1 MVKLK
6 KTKASK
12 VQSFFK
18 LVEARI
24 QRLYEQDKSKTAENY
39 ACSLSQFKQFR
50 KDQDISIK
58 ELSVN
63 LMKDFQSYLIGKG
76 LKMNTISLYMRMLRA
91 AYNYAL
97 DEEII
102 LVDKRPFR
110 KVFTG
115 QEKTRKRAV
124 KKNIVKQFM
133 QADLNTD
140 KKLEFSRD
148 MFLFSIYT
156 QGMAF
161 VDIAYL
167 TKDQIRY
174 GCITY
179 QRRKTNRRLNIIIHP
194 CAQEII
200 NKWSVKDPDCP
211 YLFPILYNQKKKKY
225 RKYCS
230 ALRMHNKRL
239 ARISTL
245 LKIDE
250 PLSSYVARHTWASL
264 AKQNGIKVPV
274 ISEAM
279 GHTNTETTA
288 IYLTSLDWGVIAS
301 ANKKVIASLMKW
313 RI

>member
-1 MVKLK
+1 MK

-18 LVEARI
+18 LVEACI

-133 QADLNTD
+133 QADLSTD
-140 KKLEFSRD
+140 KKLEFARD

-211 YLFPILYNQKKKKY
+211 YLFPILYNPKKKKY

-288 IYLTSLDWGVIAS
+288 IYLTSLDLGVIAS